1 MTSKAKE
8 LEEGVGDVKI
18 KISAVMGKVKVPLR
32 QLVDL
37 KIGDTLVLDRKLGE
51 LVDIYVND
59 RIVARGE
66 IMVVDNGN
74 MGVTMSEIVRTE
86 KR

>member
-1 MTSKAKE
+1 MSSKAKE
-8 LEEGVGDVKI
+8 LEEGVGDVKV
-18 KISAVMGKVKVPLR
+18 KIIAVMGKVKIPLR

-37 KIGDTLVLDRKLGE
+37 KVGDTLVLDRKLGE
-51 LVDIYVND
+51 LVDIFVND

-66 IMVVDNGN
+66 IVVVDDGN
-74 MGVTMSEIVRTE
+74 MGVSMSEIVRNE